1 MMRLFLEKGYRDSK
15 KRVSA
20 NLVELLTSDSCPCVI
35 TLFYLDNYL
44 YRDQEIFGVNYS
56 NLKGDFLYQRGFIVN
71 NKFYEIKTKG
81 KILVV
86 REAQEDI
93 FGNAQR
99 IQEPEGK
106 RFIIEPDRTTGLEAL
121 SLFLREGYRKE

>member
-15 KRVSA
+15 KRISA
-20 NLVELLTSDSCPCVI
+20 NIIELLTSDSCPCVI
-35 TLFYLDNYL
+35 TLFSLDNYL
-44 YRDQEIFGVNYS
+44 YQSQEIFGVNYS

-81 KILVV
+81 KILVA
-86 REAQEDI
+86 REVQEDI
-93 FGNAQR
+93 FGNTQA